1 MRSTTKL
8 FAAALIAASL
18 LFSLSCS
25 RSAGVSAQ
33 TTDRPNPQLK
43 TVVLKS
49 GAVEVLAEVARTEL
63 ERNRGLMFRRSLKSG
78 SGMLFDF
85 LSDQRVSFWMKN
97 TTLPLSVAY
106 IGSDGTVCQILDL
119 VPLSEEPR
127 PSSRSVR
134 YALEVPQGWF
144 AQAGIK
150 EGDRFEIP
158 RLP

>member
-8 FAAALIAASL
+8 FAAALTAAFL
-18 LFSLSCS
+18 LFFLSCS
-25 RSAGVSAQ
+25 RSAAAAQ
-33 TTDRPNPQLK
+33 TIDRPNPPLK

-63 ERNRGLMFRRSLKSG
+63 ERNRGLMFRKSLKPG
-78 SGMLFDF
+78 NGMLFDF
-85 LSDQRVSFWMKN
+85 ESDQRVSFWMKN

-106 IGSDGTVCQILDL
+106 IGSDGTVYQILDL
-119 VPLSEEPR
+119 IPLSEEPR

-144 AQAGIK
+144 SQVGVK